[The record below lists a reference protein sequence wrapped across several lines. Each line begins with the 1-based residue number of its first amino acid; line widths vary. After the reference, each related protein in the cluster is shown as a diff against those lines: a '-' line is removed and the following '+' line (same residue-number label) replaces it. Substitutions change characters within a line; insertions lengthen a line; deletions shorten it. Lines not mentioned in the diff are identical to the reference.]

1 MGSDFSNY
9 QVYAG
14 TECDKARSILVKT
27 IDSAMRSEGLTK
39 TEASHETIVT
49 LLEADHTSRC
59 FAVSPAHSWLT
70 VLDSLPSVYGE
81 PGYIEAI
88 ARKKRGGIPQI
99 QEPDIEGEKSRQEK
113 CLSFLAN
120 LSKQF
125 PTIWL
130 KTFDS
135 CMLEASLFLDGK
147 QVGTFVYPWDYR
159 AENPVELKLESD
171 IAWPEAASLPSSEIE
186 FWQSSENVA
195 RGRKFSA
202 LAKHV
207 GWRPESVEIG
217 FTVDSE
223 GTNFWYAV
231 PDDYELF
238 CYSKQFY

>member
-1 MGSDFSNY
+1 VGSDFSNY
-9 QVYAG
+9 QIYAG
-14 TECDKARSILVKT
+14 AECDTARANLLET
-27 IDSAMRSEGLTK
+27 IDSAMKSEGLTK
-39 TEASHETIVT
+39 VEASHETIVS

-59 FAVSPAHSWLT
+59 FAVSPAHSWIT

-99 QEPDIEGEKSRQEK
+99 QEPDIEGEKFRQEK

-120 LSKQF
+120 LSKHF

-130 KTFDS
+130 KIFDS
-135 CMLEASLFLDGK
+135 CELEASLFLDGK

-159 AENPVELKLESD
+159 AENPVALMLESNID
-171 IAWPEAASLPSSEIE
+171 WPEVAGLPLSEIE
-186 FWQSSENVA
+186 FWESSEHVA

-207 GWRPESVEIG
+207 GWRPESVELG

-231 PDDYELF
+231 PDDYTLL
-238 CYSKQFY
+238 CYSKQYY

>member
-9 QVYAG
+9 QIYAG
-14 TECDKARSILVKT
+14 AECDTARANLIET

-39 TEASHETIVT
+39 EEASHETIVT

-81 PGYIEAI
+81 PAYIAAI
-88 ARKKRGGIPQI
+88 AREKRGEIPQI
-99 QEPDIEGEKSRQEK
+99 QEPDIEGEKFRQEK

-120 LSKQF
+120 LSKHF

-135 CMLEASLFLDGK
+135 CVLESSLFLEGK
-147 QVGTFVYPWDYR
+147 QVGIFVYPWDYR
-159 AENPVELKLESD
+159 AENPVALMLESNID
-171 IAWPEAASLPSSEIE
+171 WPEPASLPSSEIE
-186 FWQSSENVA
+186 FWESSEQVA

-207 GWRPESVEIG
+207 DWRPESVEIG

-238 CYSKQFY
+238 CYSKQ